1 MAAYLRQRGFH
12 AEILPMRFLDWVGPL
27 RAQGFSFYLDR
38 LATQVHAMHA
48 VHGRV
53 ALVGHSAGGWIARIA
68 LGSVPYQK
76 HEYGLSPKVHTLLT
90 LGTPHASIE
99 QYPFYKPV
107 VSGGL
112 PVLWSTAPSP
122 YCCLPPW
129 SLCHI
134 QETLDP
140 GPSAPLDPR
149 DLTSSLR
156 WTNYY
161 YPTGDCFGGTRI
173 VCVGGRVS
181 LGPGDGRLRR
191 YLVFE
196 SYMAGCGDGAVEG
209 DGVTPLCI
217 AMLPGSEHVV
227 LEGVWHMPQRKGGGR
242 WYGDPEVLR
251 QLEVWLQPPE

>member
-1 MAAYLRQRGFH
+1 MQARCVTVHPAFPFPPT
-12 AEILPMRFLDWVGPL
+12 EILPMRFLDWVGPL

-112 PVLWSTAPSP
+112 PVLWCGAGLMLWMGIMGTSG
-122 YCCLPPW
+122 L
-129 SLCHI
+129 H
-134 QETLDP
+134 
-140 GPSAPLDPR
+140 R
-149 DLTSSLR
+149 DGSR
-156 WTNYY
+156 
-161 YPTGDCFGGTRI
+161 GF
-173 VCVGGRVS
+173 
-181 LGPGDGRLRR
+181 
-191 YLVFE
+191 
-196 SYMAGCGDGAVEG
+196 A
-209 DGVTPLCI
+209 
-217 AMLPGSEHVV
+217 AMLALPVAG
-227 LEGVWHMPQRKGGGR
+227 LNQ
-242 WYGDPEVLR
+242 
-251 QLEVWLQPPE
+251 WLMTLAA

>member
-1 MAAYLRQRGFH
+1 MLCMA
-12 AEILPMRFLDWVGPL
+12 ELPWWATP
-27 RAQGFSFYLDR
+27 RA
-38 LATQVHAMHA
+38 
-48 VHGRV
+48 
-53 ALVGHSAGGWIARIA
+53 AGSR
-68 LGSVPYQK
+68 
-76 HEYGLSPKVHTLLT
+76 
-90 LGTPHASIE
+90 
-99 QYPFYKPV
+99 
-107 VSGGL
+107 GL
-112 PVLWSTAPSP
+112 PWAVCPTRNMSMGCRPKFT
-122 YCCLPPW
+122 
-129 SLCHI
+129 LCS
-134 QETLDP
+134 
-140 GPSAPLDPR
+140 PSARRMPALSSTHSTNLW